1 MSTSVVRVYDDVVS
15 CRNSLD
21 ITPFIGRVIF
31 AVRFRI
37 RVRHTESMY
46 IIILLILIGI
56 TIIIIIIILIINDN
70 NTVLYETDII
80 VLLCVVRK

>member
-15 CRNSLD
+15 CCNCLD
-21 ITPFIGRVIF
+21 ITQFIGRVIF

-46 IIILLILIGI
+46 IIILLILIVK
-56 TIIIIIIILIINDN
+56 IIIIIINDN
-70 NTVLYETDII
+70 NTVLCETDII
-80 VLLCVVRK
+80 VILCVVRR